1 MFNERDSIA
10 TVNAS
15 KNIINEISDNILRNL
30 RLVDNRTDQELI
42 DDQFILIDDRT
53 QQKLED
59 DDYISLDEEIIDTLA
74 AWNPKKTKIPK
85 SGQIIKLSLDYNK
98 KLRAANKIKNK
109 NKKKIKKLVKET
121 REIMY
126 QQNG

>member
-10 TVNAS
+10 TVDAS
-15 KNIINEISDNILRNL
+15 KNIINEISNNILRNL
-30 RLVDNRTDQELI
+30 RPVDNRTDQELI
-42 DDQFILIDDRT
+42 DDQFIPIDDRT

-74 AWNPKKTKIPK
+74 AWNPKKTKISM

-109 NKKKIKKLVKET
+109 N
-121 REIMY
+121 
-126 QQNG
+126 

>member
-10 TVNAS
+10 TVDAS
-15 KNIINEISDNILRNL
+15 KNIINEISNNILRNL
-30 RLVDNRTDQELI
+30 RPVDNRTDQELI
-42 DDQFILIDDRT
+42 DDQFIPIDDRT

-74 AWNPKKTKIPK
+74 AWNPKKTKISM

-109 NKKKIKKLVKET
+109 NLKKKKKNNWSKRQEK
-121 REIMY
+121 
-126 QQNG
+126 